1 MSASCLVPARRVF
14 VGDYKD
20 SSLLEV
26 DPLLALIMLE
36 YLASHPVPV

>member
-14 VGDYKD
+14 EGDYKD
-20 SSLLEV
+20 SSLTEV

-36 YLASHPVPV
+36 YLVSGAV